1 MEAKERD
8 AFLNRLLTAMEMGV
22 IIQTNLKNGVYDINI
37 TINNTTQQMSVSRYL
52 LLDGLEAVL
61 RYAIKD

>member
-1 MEAKERD
+1 MKTKDRD
-8 AFLNRLLTAMEMGV
+8 ALLDRLQLAMERGV

-37 TINNTTQQMSVSRYL
+37 TINNTTQQMSVPRYL